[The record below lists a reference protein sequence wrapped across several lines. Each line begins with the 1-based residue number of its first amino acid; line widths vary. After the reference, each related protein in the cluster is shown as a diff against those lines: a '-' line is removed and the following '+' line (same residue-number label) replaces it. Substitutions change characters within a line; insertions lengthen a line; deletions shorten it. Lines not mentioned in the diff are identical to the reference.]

1 MSGSDAGD
9 GIDYAYRVTTSAV
22 PFALRIRL
30 ADYWRLTRMHRPIGI
45 LLLLWPTLW
54 ALWLAAGGFPP
65 AKVLLIFIAGTV
77 LMRGA
82 GCAIND
88 YADRDFDPHVARTRE
103 RPLAAGRIAPQE
115 ALAVAAV
122 LALAAL
128 LVAWPLPAS
137 VLWLAIPAVLIA
149 ASYPYAKRYTQWPQ
163 AHLGIAFSWGIPM
176 AFAALRAPVPWG
188 LVLALMAANFCWIIA
203 YDTLYAMVDRE
214 DDLRIGVKST
224 AILFGRYDRLAC
236 ALLHA
241 MALSIL
247 FVIGRHLDLGVY
259 FDLGLLA
266 AAGCAVWQQYRVRG
280 RVPAACFQAFLDNN
294 YFGAA
299 IFIGLLLD
307 AWLRHPAW

>member
-1 MSGSDAGD
+1 MISTFP
-9 GIDYAYRVTTSAV
+9 I
-22 PFALRIRL
+22 PLRTRL
-30 ADYWRLTRMHRPIGI
+30 ADYWRLTRMHKPIGI

-65 AKVLLIFIAGTV
+65 LSVLSIFIAGTV

-88 YADRDFDPHVARTRE
+88 YADRGFDPHVARTRE
-103 RPLAAGRIAPQE
+103 RPLAAGRITPRE
-115 ALAVAAV
+115 ALMVAAM

-128 LVAWPLPAS
+128 LVAWPLPARA
-137 VLWLAIPAVLIA
+137 LWLAIPAVLIA
-149 ASYPYAKRYTQWPQ
+149 ASYPYAKRVTQLPQ

-176 AFAALRAPVPWG
+176 AFAALRSPVPWG
-188 LVLALMAANFCWIIA
+188 LVLMLMAANFCWVIA
-203 YDTLYAMVDRE
+203 YDTFYAMADRD
-214 DDLRIGVKST
+214 DDLKIGVKST
-224 AILFGRYDRLAC
+224 AILFGRHDRLVC

-241 MALSIL
+241 ATLLIL
-247 FVIGRHLDLGVY
+247 FAIGQHLGLGLC

-266 AAGCAVWQQYRVRG
+266 AAGCALWQQYGVRN
-280 RVPAACFQAFLDNN
+280 RDPAACFRAFLDNN

-307 AWLRHPAW
+307 GVLGHPAW